1 MGSFAKAGPAPAAR
15 TPRTGA
21 AGHRQEGAVMSDKP
35 SYLGLLNAIA
45 VNEARAERYLRV
57 WIDTTPD
64 PDVRRVLQKVA
75 WREGE
80 HGMSFAK
87 RVDELGYTLRV
98 KDDPAAEE
106 QMAVAGSALSDLE
119 KMERFGL
126 HRLDD
131 VLCAF
136 DDIFK
141 DHSIDVATG
150 ELLGRYIAE
159 EFDTARLLRSC
170 YEQLQARAA
179 HTGPSAD
186 DGLRALNDKVD
197 ALCRAV
203 DELRQIVCAQT
214 MPAEAP

>member
-1 MGSFAKAGPAPAAR
+1 
-15 TPRTGA
+15 
-21 AGHRQEGAVMSDKP
+21 MSDKP

-45 VNEARAERYLRV
+45 VNEARAERYLQV
-57 WIDTTPD
+57 WIEATPD
-64 PDVRRVLQKVA
+64 PGVRRVLQKVA

-98 KDDPAAEE
+98 TDDPAAEE
-106 QMAVAGSALSDLE
+106 QMKVAGSDLSDLE

-126 HRLDD
+126 HRLDE
-131 VLCAF
+131 VLCGF
-136 DDIFK
+136 DDVFK
-141 DHSIDVATG
+141 DHTIDIATG

-159 EFDTARLLRSC
+159 EFDTSRLLRAC
-170 YEQLQARAA
+170 YEELAARAGRL
-179 HTGPSAD
+179 GPEAD
-186 DGLRALNDKVD
+186 DGLSTLNDKVD

-203 DELRQIVCAQT
+203 DELRQIVCAQS

>member
-1 MGSFAKAGPAPAAR
+1 
-15 TPRTGA
+15 
-21 AGHRQEGAVMSDKP
+21 MSDKP

-45 VNEARAERYLRV
+45 VNEARAERYLQV

-87 RVDELGYTLRV
+87 RVDELGYTVRV
-98 KDDPAAEE
+98 KDDPGAEE
-106 QMAVAGSALSDLE
+106 QMTVAGSDLSDLE

-126 HRLDD
+126 HRLDE

-141 DHSIDVATG
+141 DHSIDIATG

-159 EFDTARLLRSC
+159 EFDTSRLLRAC
-170 YEQLQARAA
+170 YDQLAARAGRPVHA
-179 HTGPSAD
+179 AGD

-203 DELRQIVCAQT
+203 EELRQIVCAQT
-214 MPAEAP
+214 MPAETP